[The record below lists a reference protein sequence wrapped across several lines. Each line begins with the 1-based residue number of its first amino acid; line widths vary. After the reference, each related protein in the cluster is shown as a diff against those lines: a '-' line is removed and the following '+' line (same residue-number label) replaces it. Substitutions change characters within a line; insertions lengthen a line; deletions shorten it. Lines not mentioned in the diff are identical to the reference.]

1 MKAKLLSSLFLI
13 LCLGFYFYKCAS
25 EQESSSESR
34 DPIHIVKKKE
44 KGKKFDSP
52 DEYSKLFDELRTKE
66 GDERPAYSY
75 NYKQEALQRA
85 YRNGPIL
92 SRRAVTFTERGPAN
106 VPGRTRSILPDPA
119 DPLSTWL
126 AASVSGG
133 IWKSSNA
140 GQNWIHITPD
150 LPNLQFSTMAQSNA
164 NPNIIYAG
172 TGERGLGGANG
183 DGDGIFKSSDR
194 GNSWTQLSVGAEDPF
209 FQNITRLIVSPTDAD
224 LVLASGG
231 TEFFGSTPAGQNSG
245 IFRSTDGGQSWTR
258 TFSDAFTISQIIAAP
273 SDFNRQ
279 YLSIVGRGVFRSDD
293 GGESWQEIN
302 NGMPNSVNR
311 LELAVG
317 RNNPDWVFASLE
329 RWQKDAQGNDIR
341 RGVIYYSLDGGNQWQ
356 EARSVNGGL
365 DPDLLGGQGWYD
377 NTIMVSP
384 MTDSVLFVGGVD
396 LWKINLLP
404 DGNGGFEKNVGV
416 LVDSYFRA
424 SGQDRGKNSWFSGGV
439 HPDQHFLTYLPGDA
453 GDEFR
458 ILLGDD
464 GGIFVSNSSV
474 DPGFE
479 NGSWNMV
486 GNTYNTTQF
495 YGADKRPDRRQYA
508 GGAQDNGTW
517 AFAGALI
524 GDDNAEADFSSPY
537 RFVIGGDG
545 FEVAWNKADPSKLL
559 GGSQFNN
566 FVLVDVANGNSESA
580 TQGLDDVGGGN
591 APFVSRIA
599 NEATDPDLVYTGGP
613 SGLWRSDDFGRTWSL
628 TPINNN
634 WFGSPDVAVSLANPQ
649 VVWIA
654 TGMSGNRD
662 VYVSTDGGSSLR
674 RAQEI
679 ADIGRIS
686 GLYTDP
692 LDENTAYMLF
702 SPKGV
707 PKILRSRDLG
717 RSWEDLS
724 GFQEGIDRGFPDVS
738 VFSLQ
743 VMPHAPGTIWAGTD
757 IGIFET
763 TDDGQSWQIIDEFP
777 KTIIWDMKWVDDEIV
792 IATHGRGIWTAT
804 IDELGNVPL
813 PDPILGPKVLCLTSD
828 ILESDGLV
836 LEAELREAYDST
848 QILLNG
854 IRKESIN
861 GNSIPEVIKR
871 KYIDNR
877 DIDITIRLIGYKDG
891 EAYSSGKVLLKEE
904 DRIDF
909 ILPVASYQSDF
920 ERATDFALSDSFQIG
935 NLTGFSGNVLHTNH
949 PYTSGI
955 DLTGGVGN
963 YTATLRFPIVVS
975 ATDPILRYKDVAIV
989 ELGQQGAVFG
999 QANFF
1004 DFVVVEGSKD
1014 LKNWEPLENGYDA
1027 SFDGRWTNAYNSS
1040 QDGTSSMFVNHAVD
1054 LSNTFAAGDTIAIR
1068 FRLFTDPLAT
1078 GWGWAIDDLEIQ
1090 HDAGGI
1096 NFNNLKQDIALF
1108 PNPTEGPIR
1117 MLLESEGFARYDYQ
1131 VIDASGR
1138 KVLEGDFGLNGIG
1151 VVDLDLSLLAGGIYF
1166 LRIMDEGIE
1175 VDVKKVI
1182 RR

>member
-1 MKAKLLSSLFLI
+1 MKTRLLPILFLSVCLI
-13 LCLGFYFYKCAS
+13 LILFEKAPKEDAS
-25 EQESSSESR
+25 WELR
-34 DPIHIVKKKE
+34 KPIHRVKKKE

-66 GDERPAYSY
+66 GDDRPTYSY

-92 SRRAVTFTERGPAN
+92 SRRAVTFIERGPAN

-119 DPLSTWL
+119 DPLNIWL

-133 IWKSSNA
+133 IWKTTNA

-150 LPNLQFSTMAQSNA
+150 LPNLQFSTMAQSPA
-164 NPNIIYAG
+164 DPNIVYAG

-183 DGDGIFKSSDR
+183 DGDGIFKSTDR
-194 GNSWTQLSVGAEDPF
+194 GNTWTQLSVGAEDPY
-209 FQNITRLIVSPTDAD
+209 FQNITRLIVSPDDAN

-245 IFRSTDGGQSWTR
+245 IFRTTDGGMNWTR
-258 TFSDAFTISQIIAAP
+258 TFSEDFTISQIIAAP
-273 SDFNRQ
+273 SNFNRQ
-279 YLSIVGRGVFRSDD
+279 YLSIVGRGIYRSDD
-293 GGESWQEIN
+293 GGQSWQEVN
-302 NGMPNSVNR
+302 NGMPNAVNR

-329 RWQKDAQGNDIR
+329 RWQKDANGNDIR
-341 RGVIYYSLDGGNQWQ
+341 KGVVYYSLDGGNQWQ

-384 MTDSVLFVGGVD
+384 MTDSILFVGGVD

-404 DGNGGFEKNVGV
+404 DANGGFEKNVGV
-416 LVDSYFRA
+416 IVDSYFRA
-424 SGQDRGKNSWFSGGV
+424 SGQDRGKNSWFRGGV
-439 HPDQHFLTYLPGDA
+439 HPDQHFLTYLPGDNP
-453 GDEFR
+453 DEFR

-464 GGIFVSNSSV
+464 GGIYVTNSGT
-474 DPGFE
+474 DPGFVD
-479 NGSWNMV
+479 GGWNMV

-495 YGADKRPDRRQYA
+495 YGADKRPNRRQYA

-517 AFAGALI
+517 AFSGALI
-524 GDDNAEADFSSPY
+524 GNDNAEADFTSPY

-545 FEVAWNKADPSKLL
+545 FEVAWNKADPTKLL

-566 FVLVDVANGNSESA
+566 FVLVDIASGNSESA

-591 APFVSRIA
+591 APFVTRIA

-613 SGLWRSDDFGRTWSL
+613 SGLWRSDDFGKNWSL
-628 TPINNN
+628 TPINND

-649 VVWIA
+649 IVWIS
-654 TGMSGNRD
+654 TGMSGSRD
-662 VYVSTDGGSSLR
+662 TYVSTDGGNTLR
-674 RAQEI
+674 RAQDF
-679 ADIGRIS
+679 ADVGRVS
-686 GLYTDP
+686 GFYTDP
-692 LDENTAYMLF
+692 LDPNTAYLLF

-707 PKILRSRDLG
+707 PKILRTKDLG

-743 VMPHAPGTIWAGTD
+743 VMPHTPTTIWAGTD

-763 TDDGQSWQIIDEFP
+763 TDDGQSWKIIDDFP

-804 IDELGNVPL
+804 IDELRNVPL
-813 PDPILGPKVLCLTSD
+813 PDPVLGPKVLCLTSD
-828 ILESDGLV
+828 ILESKGLV
-836 LEAELREAYDST
+836 LEAELRQAYDST
-848 QILLNG
+848 QILING
-854 IRKESIN
+854 IREESIAAN
-861 GNSIPEVIKR
+861 AIPEVIKR
-871 KYIDNR
+871 TYVDDR
-877 DIDITIRLIGYKDG
+877 DIDINIRLIGYKNG
-891 EAYSSGKVLLKEE
+891 NAYSSGKVVLRKE

-909 ILPVASYQSDF
+909 ILPIATYESNFD
-920 ERATDFALSDSFQIG
+920 RATDFALSDSFQIG

-949 PYTSGI
+949 PYTSGV
-955 DLTGGVGN
+955 DLTGGVEN

-975 ATDPILRYKDVAIV
+975 AKDPILRYKDVAIV
-989 ELGQQGAVFG
+989 EMGEQGSVFG
-999 QANFF
+999 QSSFY
-1004 DFVVVEGSKD
+1004 DYVVVEGSKD
-1014 LKNWEPLENGYDA
+1014 LKNWLPLEDGYDA
-1027 SFDGRWTNAYNSS
+1027 SFDGRWSNAYLNGW
-1040 QDGTSSMFVNHAVD
+1040 DGTPEMFLGHAID
-1054 LSNTFAAGDTIAIR
+1054 LSNTFEPGDTIAIR

-1090 HDAGGI
+1090 NEAGGI
-1096 NFNNLKQDIALF
+1096 KFNELKQNIALF
-1108 PNPTEGPIR
+1108 PNPTEGPVR
-1117 MLLESEGFARYDYQ
+1117 MLLESSGFVRYDYQ
-1131 VIDASGR
+1131 LMDASGR
-1138 KVLEGDFGLNGIG
+1138 KVLEGDFSLNGIG
-1151 VVDLDLSLLAGGIYF
+1151 VIDLDFSQLAGGIYF
-1166 LRIMDEGIE
+1166 LRIMDEGNEI
-1175 VDVKKVI
+1175 DVKKVV

>member
-1 MKAKLLSSLFLI
+1 MKAKLLSILFLSVCLVLI
-13 LCLGFYFYKCAS
+13 LFKQEAPIDAS
-25 EQESSSESR
+25 WESR
-34 DPIHIVKKKE
+34 EPIHAVKKKE

-92 SRRAVTFTERGPAN
+92 SRRAVTFTERGPSN

-133 IWKSSNA
+133 IWKTTNA

-150 LPNLQFSTMAQSNA
+150 LPNLQFSTMAQSTA
-164 NPNIIYAG
+164 DPNVIYAG

-183 DGDGIFKSSDR
+183 DGDGVFKSTDR
-194 GNSWTQLSVGAEDPF
+194 GNSWTQLSVGADDPY
-209 FQNITRLIVSPTDAD
+209 FQNITRVIVSPNDEN

-231 TEFFGSTPAGQNSG
+231 TEFFASTPAGQNSG
-245 IFRSTDGGQSWTR
+245 IFRSTDGGASWTR
-258 TFSDAFTISQIIAAP
+258 TFSDNFTISQIIAAP
-273 SDFNRQ
+273 SDFDRQ
-279 YLSIVGRGVFRSDD
+279 YLSIVGRGVYRSDD
-293 GGESWQEIN
+293 GGQTWVEVN
-302 NGMPNSVNR
+302 NGMPNRMNR

-329 RWQKDAQGNDIR
+329 RWEKNADGNDFR
-341 RGVIYYSLDGGNQWQ
+341 NGVLYYSLDGGNQWQ
-356 EARSVNGGL
+356 EARAVNGGL

-384 MTDSVLFVGGVD
+384 MTDSIVFVGGVD
-396 LWKINLLP
+396 LWKVNLLA

-416 LVDSYFRA
+416 MVDSYFRA
-424 SGQDRGKNSWFSGGV
+424 GGQDRGKNSWFRGGV
-439 HPDQHFLTYLPGDA
+439 HPDQHFLTWIPGDNP
-453 GDEFR
+453 DEYR

-464 GGIFVSNSSV
+464 GGIYVSNSSV

-479 NGSWNMV
+479 NESWNMV

-495 YGADKRPDRRQYA
+495 YGADKRPNRRQYA

-517 AFAGALI
+517 GFSGALI

-537 RFVIGGDG
+537 RFLIGGDG
-545 FEVAWNKADPSKLL
+545 FEVAWNKADPTKLL

-566 FVLVDVANGNSESA
+566 FVLVDVSNGNSESA
-580 TQGLDDVGGGN
+580 TQGLEDVGGGN
-591 APFVSRIA
+591 APFVTRIA

-613 SGLWRSDDFGRTWSL
+613 SGLWRSDDFGKNWSL

-634 WFGSPDVAVSLANPQ
+634 WFGSPDIAVSLANPQ
-649 VVWIA
+649 IVWIA
-654 TGMSGNRD
+654 TGMSGSRD
-662 VYVSTDGGSSLR
+662 VYVSTDGGNSLR
-674 RAQEI
+674 KAQEI
-679 ADIGRIS
+679 ADIGRVS

-707 PKILRSRDLG
+707 PKILRTKDLG
-717 RSWEDLS
+717 RTWEDLS

-743 VMPHAPGTIWAGTD
+743 VLPHAPGTIWAGTD

-763 TDDGQSWQIIDEFP
+763 TDDGQSWQIIDDFP

-804 IDELGNVPL
+804 IDELGDVPL
-813 PDPILGPKVLCLTSD
+813 PDPVLGPKLLCLTSD
-828 ILESDGLV
+828 ILESNGLV
-836 LEAELREAYDST
+836 LEAELRQAYDST
-848 QILLNG
+848 QILING
-854 IRKESIN
+854 VRKESVS
-861 GNSIPEVIKR
+861 GNSLPEVIKR
-871 KYIDNR
+871 KYVDDR
-877 DIDITIRLIGYKDG
+877 DIDINVRLIGYKDG
-891 EAYSSGKVLLKEE
+891 VAYSSGKVVLKKEE
-904 DRIDF
+904 RIDF
-909 ILPVASYQSDF
+909 ILPVATYQSDF
-920 ERATDFALSDSFQIG
+920 DRATDFALSDSFQIG

-949 PYTSGI
+949 PYTSGV

-975 ATDPILRYKDVAIV
+975 ISDPILRYKDVAIV
-989 ELGQQGAVFG
+989 ELGQQGTVFG

-1004 DFVVVEGSKD
+1004 DYVVVEGSKD
-1014 LKNWEPLENGYDA
+1014 LKNWLPLADGYDA
-1027 SFDGRWTNAYNSS
+1027 SFNGSWTNAINSG
-1040 QDGTSSMFVNHAVD
+1040 QDGTASMFVNHSID
-1054 LSNTFAAGDTIAIR
+1054 LSNSFSAGDTIAIR

-1090 HDAGGI
+1090 NEAGGI

-1151 VVDLDLSLLAGGIYF
+1151 VIDLDLSLLAGGIYF
-1166 LRIMDEGIE
+1166 LRIMDDGNE